1 MELGIESR
9 LLNLR
14 LKHVA
19 LPELIMSCPKI
30 GLHKPFNKWTK
41 RTIKKQ
47 PVILQKK
54 KGGR

>member
-19 LPELIMSCPKI
+19 LPELIINLVLSIDILPRRGKSIVKI
-30 GLHKPFNKWTK
+30 RQFSKPEM
-41 RTIKKQ
+41 
-47 PVILQKK
+47 L
-54 KGGR
+54 